1 MESVLP
7 SNVVFLTDGAM
18 DTEKSKTIEISMSKT
33 RFLAA
38 SPSFQV
44 ANKNVFSIII
54 FRLTRPKFS

>member
-38 SPSFQV
+38 SPSFQ
-44 ANKNVFSIII
+44 AKWRIKMCS
-54 FRLTRPKFS
+54 RLSYFG

>member
-18 DTEKSKTIEISMSKT
+18 DTKKSKTIEISMSKT

-38 SPSFQV
+38 SPS
-44 ANKNVFSIII
+44 S
-54 FRLTRPKFS
+54 PSGE